1 MEITSGC
8 VVRSRAGH
16 DKGRV
21 YAVLEVNGGFAR
33 LADGGLRKIAS
44 PKRKNVKHLAYLGK
58 IDTAPAVS
66 AEDHVLRKQLS
77 SWR

>member
-21 YAVLEVNGGFAR
+21 YAVLAVKGGYAE
-33 LADGGLRKIAS
+33 LADGGLDRIG
-44 PKRKNVKHLAYLGK
+44 R
-58 IDTAPAVS
+58 
-66 AEDHVLRKQLS
+66 
-77 SWR
+77 

>member
-21 YAVLEVNGGFAR
+21 YAVLSVKEGFAE
-33 LADGGLRKIAS
+33 LADGELRKLAR
-44 PKRKNVKHLAYLGK
+44 PKRKNVIHLACLGK
-58 IDTAPAVS
+58 IDTAEAVT
-66 AEDHVLRKQLS
+66 EDHVLRKHLS